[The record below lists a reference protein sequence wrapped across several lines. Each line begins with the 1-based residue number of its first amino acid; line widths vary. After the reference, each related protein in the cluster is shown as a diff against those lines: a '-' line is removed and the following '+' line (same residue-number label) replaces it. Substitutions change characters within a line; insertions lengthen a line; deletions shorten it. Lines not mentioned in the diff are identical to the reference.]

1 MDPQQR
7 LRCLELRLKESGAKV
22 RPGGDYDRWDIEVDV
37 GTIVR
42 ARLLMGVEEHGAGA
56 QLIRLRLFMR
66 CWVPASVLGATLGV
80 LAFVAGFNHAVAAA
94 YALAGPVVAFG
105 ALLLWEAALAVGAVT
120 DAFERPDGDAIAIA
134 RSARWRRARR

>member
-7 LRCLELRLKESGAKV
+7 LRCLELRFKEAGARV
-22 RPGGDYDRWDIEVDV
+22 RRGGDYDRWDIEVDV

-66 CWVPASVLGATLGV
+66 CWVPVSVLGAILGV
-80 LAFVAGFNHAVAAA
+80 LAFAAGFNHAASAA
-94 YALAGPVVAFG
+94 YALAGPVVALG
-105 ALLLWEAALAVGAVT
+105 ARLLWEAALAVGAVT
-120 DAFERPDGDAIAIA
+120 EAFEQADGDATAIS
-134 RSARWRRARR
+134 RSARLKRVR